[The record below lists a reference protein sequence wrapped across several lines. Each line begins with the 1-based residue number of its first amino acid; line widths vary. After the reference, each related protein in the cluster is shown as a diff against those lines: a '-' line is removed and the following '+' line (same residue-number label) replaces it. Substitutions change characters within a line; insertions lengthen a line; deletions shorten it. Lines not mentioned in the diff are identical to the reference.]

1 MPTAPPLRPCALC
14 QGFERVSEVHGAL
27 AGVIARA
34 PWDGSDGEAP
44 LEDEFDLADLMG
56 DDAKEE
62 L

>member
-1 MPTAPPLRPCALC
+1 M
-14 QGFERVSEVHGAL
+14 SEVHGAL